1 MLLSF
6 CKCDGETGTSDPM
19 MTDGDAVLELA
30 LLLLLLLLLL
40 SKNREEDS
48 LLLPEVFVAAG
59 VLPMPALVL
68 LLFPSLMAFRCED
81 LFRATLMPQ
90 F

>member
-30 LLLLLLLLLL
+30 LLLLLL